1 MLGWAMPRFN
11 KFSASRLYL
20 TKLLRKKEFKYDARL
35 MGGRRAIIMSGEYD
49 KVFPMDILP
58 EHLIKAMIA
67 KNIDKMENL
76 GAYEVAPEDFALCE
90 FVDTSKLPLQAI
102 VRYSLDFLKSEVE

>member
-1 MLGWAMPRFN
+1 MPRLN
-11 KFSASRLYL
+11 KFSASNLFF
-20 TKLLRKKEFKYDARL
+20 TKLLPRKKYKWDARL
-35 MGGRRAIIMSGEYD
+35 LGGSRSIIMSGEYD

-58 EHLIKAMIA
+58 EQLIKTMMAH
-67 KNIDKMENL
+67 NIDRMENL

-102 VRYSLDFLKSEVE
+102 VREALDVLRSEVE